1 VVLVGH
7 DHDYERFAPQDPTGV
22 SDPARGIREFVVGT
36 GGRSHYAT
44 ATPVPNSEVRNSDTF
59 GILRLTLHPASYD
72 WKFVPEAGGTFTDSG
87 TGYCH

>member
-1 VVLVGH
+1 
-7 DHDYERFAPQDPTGV
+7 
-22 SDPARGIREFVVGT
+22 
-36 GGRSHYAT
+36 
-44 ATPVPNSEVRNSDTF
+44 VPNSEVRNSDTF